1 MKNYQ
6 SQSHVTLKCKYN
18 RVWCPKY
25 RQKKLYGKL
34 RGCLGEIAYGV
45 SLLKTHFS
53 TIPRTKFRLIGLVV

>member
-6 SQSHVTLKCKYN
+6 SQSHVTWECKYN

-34 RGCLGEIAYGV
+34 RGCFGGIAHALCHKKGV
-45 SLLKTHFS
+45 E
-53 TIPRTKFRLIGLVV
+53 LIEGDAKPDHVHQI